1 LLDAGVEGVAVV
13 VGAGFPTSW
22 AVSVV
27 LGLALRWR
35 DLDVDGANISVRRS
49 VGLIR
54 TKGVGGAETVEGST
68 KSGKK
73 RVVDLDPQTVA
84 ALRGWRL
91 ARAGLD
97 LRWPAT
103 MR

>member
-1 LLDAGVEGVAVV
+1 
-13 VGAGFPTSW
+13 VGAE
-22 AVSVV
+22 
-27 LGLALRWR
+27 
-35 DLDVDGANISVRRS
+35 I
-49 VGLIR
+49 
-54 TKGVGGAETVEGST
+54 VEGST